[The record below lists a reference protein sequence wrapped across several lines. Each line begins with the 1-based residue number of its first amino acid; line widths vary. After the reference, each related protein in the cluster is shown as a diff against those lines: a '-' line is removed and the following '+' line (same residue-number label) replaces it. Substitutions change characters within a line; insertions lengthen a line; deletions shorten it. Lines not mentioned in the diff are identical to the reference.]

1 MKERYSIK
9 RPRPDQTPC
18 SQKTLSEVFWS
29 QHQNLI
35 CGKGHVPMAKFK
47 VIFGEVSPIENV
59 TTNEIVQWSLD
70 QISPM
75 ANS

>member
-1 MKERYSIK
+1 
-9 RPRPDQTPC
+9 
-18 SQKTLSEVFWS
+18 
-29 QHQNLI
+29 
-35 CGKGHVPMAKFK
+35 MAKFK